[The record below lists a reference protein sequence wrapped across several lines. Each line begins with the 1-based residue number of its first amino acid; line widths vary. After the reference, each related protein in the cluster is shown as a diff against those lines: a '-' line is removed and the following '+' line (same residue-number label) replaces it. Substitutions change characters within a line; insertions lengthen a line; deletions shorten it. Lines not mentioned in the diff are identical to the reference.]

1 MPEQCYRRAAAFIN
15 STWLG
20 LRLDF
25 HLVPSRP
32 MMPPSLTNDRVPGR
46 LDFKREHP
54 HHLWLATELVR
65 RFNHRCCASIA
76 ELETTE
82 RGLTREG
89 LVRNGSRHTKDDATV
104 DDPGQ
109 RILGWS
115 TGAKIEALRQQ
126 VELAEQLATQEGRT
140 VREAQQQA
148 DASRKRH
155 DAARELLTI
164 EDYSA
169 IDVQRWRRGSYQT
182 PSGARIAE
190 RIGIRSRCACC
201 AVSLKKWNRKFKGF
215 LTNGRYVI
223 RRKAAGSFDCR
234 NAVSGFRFGSGSS
247 LPSLTMITKLQKR
260 ISMKFRGCPFCS

>member
-1 MPEQCYRRAAAFIN
+1 MPKGSLKSGVRRTIIARVSRFVERNEKLAELESVQHHRVNIPRAFLAVRVRVCEAAGVNPDAIPFAGELIEVRNEYSDWTGAIERLLRGFGLSLLVPEQCYRRAAAFIN

-32 MMPPSLTNDRVPGR
+32 MMPPSLTNNRVPGR

-54 HHLWLATELVR
+54 HHLWLATELAR

-89 LVRNGSRHTKDDATV
+89 LVRNGSRHTKDDARPV

-115 TGAKIEALRQQ
+115 TAAK
-126 VELAEQLATQEGRT
+126 
-140 VREAQQQA
+140 
-148 DASRKRH
+148 SK
-155 DAARELLTI
+155 
-164 EDYSA
+164 
-169 IDVQRWRRGSYQT
+169 
-182 PSGARIAE
+182 
-190 RIGIRSRCACC
+190 
-201 AVSLKKWNRKFKGF
+201 N
-215 LTNGRYVI
+215 
-223 RRKAAGSFDCR
+223 
-234 NAVSGFRFGSGSS
+234 
-247 LPSLTMITKLQKR
+247 
-260 ISMKFRGCPFCS
+260 